1 MKASIAGRVSHTNL
15 PKAKALLPVFE
26 AVVNAFQAIE
36 EPDAGPGPHEIQI
49 VAERQGNL
57 DDGKPG
63 PIESFVVTDTG
74 VGFTD
79 ANYDSFNTVDS
90 LYKAPRG
97 GKGLGRFLWL
107 KAFDRVEIDSHY
119 RVSGGGMLRRT
130 FTFVASDEDRP
141 CKIVPSN
148 RSTPLTTVRL
158 IACRPP
164 YRGECPR
171 SLEIIAQRMIGHF
184 LPFFLDPFGPTL
196 MLSDA
201 FQQIDLRAYYRDNF
215 EAIASRR
222 AFVVA
227 GQSFTLNGFRLQSS
241 IVDHHELVYGANYRE
256 VMSERLSRFLR
267 SLRNKLHDAV
277 QGQFVYLGF
286 IQSPFLDAKVN
297 SERTDFSIPKEPPTE
312 RIEVGN
318 ESSIAIRDLLADE
331 IDLKSIREAALMA
344 VKEDLKPYLD
354 ELNTTKE
361 AALKSYIAEEAPQYR
376 VLLRHQSEFIDQIP
390 PDASKDEMEMALHR
404 HLYERQVELKKE
416 GRRILEEVDTA
427 PDSDDFYRRFDQY
440 VSDANEIGKTALAQY
455 VVHRRVIVELLDK
468 ALSRD
473 SETGRYGLEKT
484 VHSLVFPM
492 RTTSD
497 DVPLEQQNLWII
509 DERLTFHSFLSSDK
523 PLNALATVDSDSES
537 RPDIL
542 IFNRA
547 LAFSEDSQPLTS
559 LVVIEFKQPMRK
571 AYTDE
576 DPVTQVYRMVRDIR
590 SGQFKDSK
598 GQLIRTLTEN
608 VPAYCYIICDLTV
621 VLETRLQD
629 MSALRTPDNL
639 GYYGY
644 NPTLNAYYEIISYT
658 KLLRDAKKRNRI
670 LFDKLNLPVIQ

>member
-26 AVVNAFQAIE
+26 AVINAFQAIE
-36 EPDAGPGPHEIQI
+36 DPDAGPGPHEIQI

-63 PIESFVVTDTG
+63 PIESFIITDTG

-79 ANYDSFNTVDS
+79 ANYDSFDTVDS
-90 LYKAPRG
+90 LYKATRG

-119 RVSGGGMLRRT
+119 RMSGGGRLRRS

-141 CKIVPSN
+141 CKVELSD

-158 IACRPP
+158 IAYRQP

-171 SLEIIAQRMIGHF
+171 SLEIIAQRMVGHF
-184 LPFFLDPFGPTL
+184 LPFFLDPSGPALT
-196 MLSDA
+196 LSDA
-201 FQQIDLRAYYRDNF
+201 FQQINLRAFYRDNF
-215 EAIASRR
+215 EAIATRR

-227 GQSFTLNGFRLQSS
+227 DQSFALNGFRLQSS
-241 IVDHHELVYGANYRE
+241 IADYHELVYGAHYRE
-256 VMSERLSRFLR
+256 VISERLSRVLP
-267 SLRNKLHDAV
+267 SLMNNLHDAMY
-277 QGQFVYLGF
+277 GQFVYLGF
-286 IQSPFLDAKVN
+286 LQSPFLDAKVN
-297 SERTDFSIPKEPPTE
+297 SERTDFSIPKEPP
-312 RIEVGN
+312 IETVKVGN
-318 ESSIAIRDLLADE
+318 ETSISVQDLFADE
-331 IDLKSIREAALMA
+331 LDLKSIRDAALTA
-344 VKEDLKPYLD
+344 VTEDLKPYLD
-354 ELNTTKE
+354 EINTTKE
-361 AALKSYIAEEAPQYR
+361 VALKTYIAEDAPQYR
-376 VLLRHQSEFIDQIP
+376 VLLRHKSEFIDQIP
-390 PDASKDEMEMALHR
+390 PDPSKAEMETALHR
-404 HLYERQVELKKE
+404 QLYRRQVELKQE
-416 GRRILEEVDTA
+416 GQRILAEADTL
-427 PDSDDFYRRFDQY
+427 PDHDEFYRRFDRY
-440 VSDANEIGKTALAQY
+440 VSDANEIGKTALVQY
-455 VVHRRVIVELLDK
+455 VVHRRVIVELLHK

-473 SETGRYGLEKT
+473 SETGRYPLEKT

-492 RTTSD
+492 RVTSD

-523 PLNALATVDSDSES
+523 PINALASIDCDSES

-547 LAFSEDSQPLTS
+547 LAFSEDDQPLTS
-559 LVVIEFKQPMRK
+559 VVVIEFKQPMRK
-571 AYTDE
+571 SYADE
-576 DPVTQVYRMVRDIR
+576 DPVTQVYRLVRDIR

-608 VPAYCYIICDLTV
+608 VPAYCYIICDLTAA
-621 VLETRLQD
+621 LETRQQD
-629 MSALRTPDNL
+629 MSARRTPDNL

-644 NPTLNAYYEIISYT
+644 NPTLNAYYEIISYA